1 MQPRLFNDQEH
12 TQTSDDYYTP
22 PWVFE
27 RMNIDFDLDVA
38 SPPGGI
44 DWIPAKQYFTIEDDG
59 LSQPWHGRVWMNPP
73 YSNPK
78 PWIERF
84 IQHANGI
91 TLVPMT
97 RGHWFNDLWK
107 SDASFVI
114 PDQKETLF
122 KFVRDNKLTG
132 IFMPV
137 VFIAFGQECQ
147 TAISQLG
154 RLR

>member
-1 MQPRLFNDQEH
+1 MAHNQAHSLDSRDEH
-12 TQTSDDYYTP
+12 YTP
-22 PWVFE
+22 SWLFE
-27 RMNIDFDLDVA
+27 KLNLQFDLDVA
-38 SPPGGI
+38 SPTGGVK
-44 DWIPAKQYFTIEDDG
+44 WIPANKHYTELDDG
-59 LSQPWHGRVWMNPP
+59 LNQTWFGRVWMNPP

-84 IQHANGI
+84 IQHDNGI

-97 RGHWFNDLWK
+97 RGHWFNNLWK